1 MSTHGKHDK
10 ALSARAA
17 RLLLLV
23 LAVAA
28 PSVQA
33 RRLTIACSPF
43 VYPCHCGLCPHIVD
57 CKTKVSAE
65 CFCGTAAPG
74 TYPHPADSSKF
85 WMCSFDSQALVR
97 YGVELACSARLVFD
111 HVLKLCTFPAAAAAQ
126 AAAASRGV
134 PAASA
139 AQPAA
144 AVPKATAAAAGTG
157 ASAAVPA
164 VPAAVA
170 PAASAQ
176 KSLAGS
182 SAVARQAPAKP
193 ASKAVMV
200 ERAQLLRSP

>member
-1 MSTHGKHDK
+1 MRLQDIDFTGAAQFLLGTSSMSTHGKHDK

-85 WMCSFDSQALVR
+85 WMCSFDSQALVSSVTMMSQGR
-97 YGVELACSARLVFD
+97 RAVLVQ
-111 HVLKLCTFPAAAAAQ
+111 LC
-126 AAAASRGV
+126 G
-134 PAASA
+134 
-139 AQPAA
+139 
-144 AVPKATAAAAGTG
+144 KG
-157 ASAAVPA
+157 ALPDSC
-164 VPAAVA
+164 VA
-170 PAASAQ
+170 
-176 KSLAGS
+176 
-182 SAVARQAPAKP
+182 
-193 ASKAVMV
+193 
-200 ERAQLLRSP
+200 

>member
-97 YGVELACSARLVFD
+97 YGVELACPARLVFD
-111 HVLKLCTFPAAAAAQ
+111 PVLKLCTFPAAAAQ

-164 VPAAVA
+164 VRAAVA

-182 SAVARQAPAKP
+182 TAVARQAPAKP

>member
-97 YGVELACSARLVFD
+97 YGVELACPARLVFD
-111 HVLKLCTFPAAAAAQ
+111 PVLKLCTFPAAAAQ

-182 SAVARQAPAKP
+182 TAVARQAPAKP